1 MTPSLVYSLK
11 RRYSARV
18 DVYRLASSTTNVFT
32 GERVV
37 TKEVYPLER
46 AIVLPAKVSV
56 QSDIAPKGFNY
67 GAYYDKSVRNF
78 IIDRSDLP
86 IELSKDD
93 WLVLDGCKYEI
104 KQLEVRDAAYLII
117 GQDTGETPQQIH
129 VLFTNTYLTVEHGSE
144 SELE

>member
-18 DVYRLASSTTNVFT
+18 DVYRLVSSDVDVRT
-32 GERVV
+32 GEREIV
-37 TKEVYPLER
+37 KEVYPLER

-67 GAYYDKSVRNF
+67 GTYYDKSVRNF
-78 IIDRSDLP
+78 IIDRADLP
-86 IELSKDD
+86 VELSKDD
-93 WLVLDGCKYEI
+93 WLVLDGSKYEI

-117 GQDTGETPQQIH
+117 GHDTGETPEQIH
-129 VLFTNTYLTVEHGSE
+129 VLFAQTYTAVNHASE